1 MTKKQK
7 QFEQILMKK
16 CLHLLTFLLLN
27 IALLIAVSTNWYLIE
42 YQPKSSIYYHF
53 TTQIINQEKFHID
66 KYIIKMES
74 NDKLREIDIKN
85 RKCCYF
91 DRITKTEDFDP
102 DNISIDKKSY
112 ENILVY
118 NVS

>member
-7 QFEQILMKK
+7 QFQQILMKK
-16 CLHLLTFLLLN
+16 CLHLLTFLLIN
-27 IALLIAVSTNWYLIE
+27 IALLIAVSINWYLIE
-42 YQPKSSIYYHF
+42 YQAKSSIYYHF

-66 KYIIKMES
+66 KYIIKMEC
-74 NDKLREIDIKN
+74 NDKLREIYIKN
-85 RKCCYF
+85 GKCCYF
-91 DRITKTEDFDP
+91 DRITKIEDFDP

>member
-1 MTKKQK
+1 M
-7 QFEQILMKK
+7 
-16 CLHLLTFLLLN
+16 
-27 IALLIAVSTNWYLIE
+27 ALLIAVSINWYLIE
-42 YQPKSSIYYHF
+42 YQTKSSIYHHF

-66 KYIIKMES
+66 KYIIKTES
-74 NDKLREIDIKN
+74 NDKLREIEIKN
-85 RKCCYF
+85 LKCCYF
-91 DRITKTEDFDP
+91 DRITKIENFDA